1 MDRISSAWLGETA
14 CVISALR
21 QLPALGLLLGDGG
34 ARAKEII
41 GNYRPVF
48 ENKEACFAYVDG
60 LNMEKETVCYRE
72 DGSVVL
78 TYRN

>member
-1 MDRISSAWLGETA
+1 MDRISSACLGETA
-14 CVISALR
+14 CVKSALW
-21 QLPALGLLLGDGG
+21 QILTLKLLLGDGG
-34 ARAKEII
+34 ARVKQII
-41 GNYRPVF
+41 GDYRPVF